1 MRDNLVPDLAARL
14 EQTLESLLPAGS
26 RCALLNGPRSPNP
39 GDHAI
44 WLGEKALLRRLG
56 ISVSYESQVWRYS
69 REELLARCDPEA
81 IILLHGGGHFGDL
94 WTYTGEQLSERI
106 LGDLKGFRIVQLP
119 QSIHFEN
126 PRNLERMQ
134 RLIDAHGD
142 VTILA
147 RERQSFDFARERF
160 STPVIACPDA
170 AFAMDVPTHPQR
182 RRCDVLWLSRTDLE
196 ARAGNQA
203 ITAPGVLVMD
213 WRGVAGV
220 VPRLKAKRPRS
231 LDRAAV
237 MHVKR
242 AFGILRLGRVVVTD
256 RLHGHILSLMAGI
269 PHVVLDNSYGKT
281 RSFYETWTSA
291 SPLATWADSAEQAL
305 DIAERALEEPAPTR

>member
-1 MRDNLVPDLAARL
+1 M
-14 EQTLESLLPAGS
+14 
-26 RCALLNGPRSPNP
+26 
-39 GDHAI
+39 
-44 WLGEKALLRRLG
+44 
-56 ISVSYESQVWRYS
+56 
-69 REELLARCDPEA
+69 
-81 IILLHGGGHFGDL
+81 
-94 WTYTGEQLSERI
+94 SERI
-106 LGDLKGFRIVQLP
+106 LEDLKGFRIVQLP

-213 WRGVAGV
+213 WKSVAGV
-220 VPRLKAKRPRS
+220 APRLKAKRPRS

-291 SPLATWADSAEQAL
+291 SPLATWADSAEEAL